1 MSKSADSQVDE
12 NLLRLTM
19 LDFKQNIKVEV
30 KSLTDTTCS
39 HFITFYWWL
48 LITTSVVIIQ
58 NRPNETIQTQVL
70 DLLYFPKYFNILTQ
84 RKVLHRAV
92 LQESVF
98 QCFLVS

>member
-30 KSLTDTTCS
+30 KSLTDTTYS

-70 DLLYFPKYFNILTQ
+70 DLLYFPKYFLTY
-84 RKVLHRAV
+84 
-92 LQESVF
+92 
-98 QCFLVS
+98 